1 VHWLSDNFL
10 RIARKEIQEELD
22 VLKQILA
29 HCSNDIDISNH
40 AKNIERH
47 VHKIKGLAPMMDQK
61 DVGDIAKMV
70 DVLLKHVIA
79 NGTLVGIHQILLES
93 NLVMKEIFNG
103 IVTNDAKEFKNK
115 LQKTFSDILNQ

>member
-1 VHWLSDNFL
+1 MHWLSDNFL

-40 AKNIERH
+40 VKNIERH

-103 IVTNDAKEFKNK
+103 TVTNDAKEFKNK